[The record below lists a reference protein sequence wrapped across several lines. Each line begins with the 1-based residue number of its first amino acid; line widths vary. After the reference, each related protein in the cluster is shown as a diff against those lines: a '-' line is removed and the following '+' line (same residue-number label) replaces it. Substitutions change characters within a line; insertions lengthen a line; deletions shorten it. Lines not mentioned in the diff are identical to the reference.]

1 MKATY
6 AAAAAALAV
15 LASAYVSHPANAAFI
30 SRDSL
35 LRACN
40 APNSAQRADC
50 EAYIAGVADTL
61 LAGGEGT
68 DRSFC
73 LPAHARLRAVR
84 DAVVGYLETHRG
96 GPEVSAA
103 SAVSSA
109 LRGLYSCPAR

>member
-6 AAAAAALAV
+6 ATAAAALAV
-15 LASAYVSHPANAAFI
+15 LASAYGSHPANAAFI
-30 SRDSL
+30 SRDAL
-35 LRACN
+35 LRACS

-68 DRSFC
+68 EHALC

-84 DAVVGYLETHRG
+84 DAVVGYLQTHRG
-96 GPEVSAA
+96 GPEISAA
-103 SAVSSA
+103 SAVASA
-109 LRGLYSCPAR
+109 LHGLYPCPAR

>member
-1 MKATY
+1 MKATC
-6 AAAAAALAV
+6 AAAAAALAA
-15 LASAYVSHPANAAFI
+15 LASAYGSHPADAAFI
-30 SRDSL
+30 SRDAL
-35 LRACN
+35 LRACS

-61 LAGGEGT
+61 LAGKDGPDST
-68 DRSFC
+68 LC

-103 SAVSSA
+103 SAVTSA
-109 LRGLYSCPAR
+109 LRGLYPCPAR